1 MSGFHDVSLPMKFA
15 LGAAGGPEWKTQV
28 TQLASGKEFRN
39 GLWAGSR
46 RRWDVGGAIQ
56 SHEDLEA
63 LTAFFEARRGK
74 LHSFRFRDITDWKSC
89 ALGEDVSPLDQI
101 IAVGDGAQTRF
112 VLLKTYDSGGE
123 SISRSIFKP
132 VLSSI
137 RVSFD
142 GVEISDGWHFDSDE
156 KALVFDTAPTNETV
170 ITAGFEFDLHAR
182 FDTDILAVS
191 LDHLNA
197 GRVVS
202 APIIELI
209 D

>member
-56 SHEDLEA
+56 SHEDLET

-89 ALGEDVSPLDQI
+89 ALGDEVSPLDQL
-101 IAVGDGAQTRF
+101 VGLGDSVRTQFA
-112 VLLKTYDSGGE
+112 LLKSYESGGE
-123 SISRSIFKP
+123 SVSRSISKP
-132 VLSSI
+132 VVSSI

-142 GVEISDGWHFDSDE
+142 GLEISDGWYFDADE
-156 KALVFDTAPTNETV
+156 KALVFDTAPPSETM
-170 ITAGFEFDLHAR
+170 IKAGFEFDLHAR

>member
-89 ALGEDVSPLDQI
+89 ALSADVSPLDQL
-101 IAVGDGAQTRF
+101 VGLGDGVRTQFA
-112 VLLKTYDSGGE
+112 LLKGYESGGE
-123 SISRSIFKP
+123 SISRSILKP
-132 VLSSI
+132 VASSI

-142 GVEISDGWHFDSDE
+142 GIEISDGWHFDSDE
-156 KALVFDTAPTNETV
+156 KALVFDTAPTNETL